1 MCRNVIIRI
10 NKRYYF
16 IYDIISYLPV
26 ADEFMY
32 WFPPNL
38 VKQSSR
44 TRTMGPHFFSEI
56 RRFILSSIFS
66 FRGSAFRSI
75 FPCPPNPTSPKTAMY
90 PREELLVYSGGR

>member
-1 MCRNVIIRI
+1 MRH
-10 NKRYYF
+10 
-16 IYDIISYLPV
+16 IYSYLPD
-26 ADEFMY
+26 ADEFTY

-90 PREELLVYSGGR
+90 PREQLLCILEVGKLLNPLYAGPLKD